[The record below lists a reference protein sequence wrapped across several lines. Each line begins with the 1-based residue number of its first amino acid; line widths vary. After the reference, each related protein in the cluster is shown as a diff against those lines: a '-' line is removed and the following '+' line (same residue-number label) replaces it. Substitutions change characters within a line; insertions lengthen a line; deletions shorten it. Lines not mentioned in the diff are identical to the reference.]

1 MVTFLKRKA
10 ACVHVESFSKFYYFG
25 PFGKQYEVVVKSTDS
40 EVTLFSYPRFITC
53 SLSGIDQVSL
63 SVPPSLHL
71 YNKSYNNI

>member
-10 ACVHVESFSKFYYFG
+10 ACVHVESFSKFYN
-25 PFGKQYEVVVKSTDS
+25 FGKQYEVVVKSTDS
-40 EVTLFSYPRFITC
+40 EVTLFSYPRSITC